1 LYIPPVTS
9 REFYKKTIGN
19 SQKRRNKLE
28 FLIEYA
34 GFLLKLVTVALIIV
48 LTFAGIFA
56 SKGKEKPGGLKI
68 TKLNDNYDTAKTQLE
83 NELLDKKQLK
93 QQQKE
98 KKKQDK
104 LSAKA
109 DKKAKKQAP
118 SVIETK
124 KRLFVLDFD
133 GDIQASATQ
142 TLRREIT
149 AVLSVASADDEVVVR
164 LESGGGVVHG
174 YGLAAS
180 QLQRIKDA
188 NLPLTICVD
197 KVAASGGYMMACV
210 ADKIIAAPFAILG
223 SIGVVAQVPNIHRLL
238 DKSLV
243 DVELHTAGK
252 YKRTLTMLGENTDEG
267 REKFKQDLEDTHV
280 LFKEFVSSARP
291 VIDIEAIATGDVWY
305 GSQALKNNLVDQVST
320 SDAYLVSHF
329 DSADVVSVR
338 YQEPKKLAE
347 KLGLSVLS
355 ALEAKA
361 TKWVTKVSQFRG
373 Y

>member
-1 LYIPPVTS
+1 MS
-9 REFYKKTIGN
+9 KKAE
-19 SQKRRNKLE
+19 KLE

-56 SKGKEKPGGLKI
+56 SKSKEKPGGLKI
-68 TKLNDNYDTAKTQLE
+68 TKLNDSYDAAKEQLE

-104 LSAKA
+104 LAAKA
-109 DKKAKKQAP
+109 DKKSKKQDV
-118 SVIETK
+118 SVVDAK
-124 KRLFVLDFD
+124 KRLFVIDFD

-142 TLRREIT
+142 ALRREIT
-149 AVLSVASADDEVVVR
+149 AILSIATPKDEVVVR

-188 NLPLTICVD
+188 NLSLTICVD

-267 REKFKQDLEDTHV
+267 RAKFKQDLEDTHV

-291 VIDIEAIATGDVWY
+291 VIDIDAIATGDVWY
-305 GSQALKNNLVDQVST
+305 GSQALKNNLIDQVST
-320 SDAYLVSHF
+320 SDAYLVSQL
-329 DSADVVSVR
+329 DSSDVVSIH

-355 ALEAKA
+355 AAEGKA
-361 TKWVTKVSQFRG
+361 IKWFSKLSQFRG